1 LQNADRRRIIGPHK
15 KNRNEGTVMSDEFID
30 DRPTITYWIIS
41 GAALIWNLLG
51 LFMYVSTRT
60 ATPES
65 YAAQGYTPEQ
75 IAFIGSTPEWAL
87 SAFAI
92 SVTAGVL
99 ASLFLLLR
107 KVWAVPTFVLS
118 FVAVIVVNI
127 NTFLLMNT
135 TEVLGMV
142 PVYVQSVVI
151 AIGLLLI
158 LYSRSAKAKGLLT

>member
-1 LQNADRRRIIGPHK
+1 
-15 KNRNEGTVMSDEFID
+15 MSDEFID

-60 ATPES
+60 ATPET

-75 IAFIGSTPEWAL
+75 IAFINATPEWAL

-107 KVWAVPTFVLS
+107 KAWALPTFILS
-118 FVAVIVVNI
+118 FVAVVAVNI
-127 NTFLLMNT
+127 NNFVLMNT
-135 TEVLGMV
+135 VEVLGMV
-142 PVYVQSVVI
+142 PVYIQTLVIVI
-151 AIGLLLI
+151 AILLI